1 MPDWVRSMTGPMR
14 ALLGRFTF
22 TRYLLAS
29 VVALSADFALFMALA
44 HMQVPPAIAALGGYG
59 MGLILHWLIS
69 VHFVFGLEAPPTH
82 GQRIAFLV
90 SAVIGMA
97 ITAALVGGLSALG
110 LPPAAAKLMAIPVS
124 FLTVYA
130 IRKYGIF
137 ARA

>member
-1 MPDWVRSMTGPMR
+1 
-14 ALLGRFTF
+14 
-22 TRYLLAS
+22 
-29 VVALSADFALFMALA
+29 
-44 HMQVPPAIAALGGYG
+44 
-59 MGLILHWLIS
+59 
-69 VHFVFGLEAPPTH
+69 
-82 GQRIAFLV
+82 
-90 SAVIGMA
+90 MA

>member
-1 MPDWVRSMTGPMR
+1 MPDWVRSMI
-14 ALLGRFTF
+14 GRFTF

-29 VVALSADFALFMALA
+29 VVALSADFALFLALT
-44 HMQVPPAIAALGGYG
+44 HVHVPPAVAALGGYG
-59 MGLILHWLIS
+59 GGLVLHWLIS

-82 GQRIAFLV
+82 AQRIAFIV

-97 ITAALVGGLSALG
+97 MTAALVGGLTVLG
-110 LPPAAAKLMAIPVS
+110 MPPAAAKLMAIPVS
-124 FLTVYA
+124 FLAVYA